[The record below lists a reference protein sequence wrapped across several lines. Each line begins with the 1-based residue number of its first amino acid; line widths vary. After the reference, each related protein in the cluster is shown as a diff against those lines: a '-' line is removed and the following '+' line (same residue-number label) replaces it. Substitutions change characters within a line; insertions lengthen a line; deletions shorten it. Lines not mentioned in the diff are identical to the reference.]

1 MSSVPKVG
9 VDDVEKQ
16 AMGVKL
22 PSPSR
27 GDGPPPLVLAW
38 RNLSVVAKNVK
49 GEEKVIL
56 NSISGCVPPCAMLA
70 IMGPSGCGKT
80 TLLDTLSGRQPSSVK
95 VSGDVLLNGHPS
107 SLSYGRSAYVTQ
119 DEVLVGTLSVRECL
133 QYTAKLRLPRSMT
146 YAEKMERVE
155 ETMQELGLMVAAD
168 TKIGNWLI
176 KGISGGQKRRVAI
189 GCELVTHPNLM
200 FLDEP
205 TSGLDAA
212 AAFYVMST
220 IRRLA
225 ESGRTILS
233 VIHQPSSEVFELFDR
248 LCLLSFGNV
257 IYMGHADKALTMFE
271 EAGLPCPAQR
281 NPTDHFLHVINKD
294 FKTDDEHGE
303 TIDKNIETL
312 LLTYK
317 TSVHP
322 HVLSNLEHASQV
334 GVKYDVG
341 AGGRETTPSFLYQNM
356 VLTQRLFV
364 NNVRNIGVFWL
375 RLGMYIMLCICMG
388 TIFFD
393 QGTAWIDTYSITAM
407 LFFIVAFL
415 TFMSI
420 AGFPA
425 FVEDMAVFVRE
436 RLNGYYN
443 IITFV
448 VANTLASAPFI
459 FLISI
464 VCSLSK

>member
-1 MSSVPKVG
+1 MCQSYDVECEAIVLDLERQSRQVDVLGAKEFNIVPPRERSNSSKTVANLANNVVAPFSGKEEDMSSVPNVG

-16 AMGVKL
+16 ALDGKL
-22 PSPSR
+22 PPTSKK
-27 GDGPPPLVLAW
+27 DGPPPLVLAW

-49 GEEKVIL
+49 GEDMVIL
-56 NSISGCVPPCAMLA
+56 NSVSGCVPPCAMLA

-107 SLSYGRSAYVTQ
+107 GLSYGRSAYVTQ

-146 YAEKMERVE
+146 TAEKMARVE
-155 ETMQELGLMVAAD
+155 DTMQVMGLVAAAEPNTMARVEDTIQELGLMVAAD

-220 IRRLA
+220 IARLA
-225 ESGRTILS
+225 KSGRTILS

-257 IYMGHADKALTMFE
+257 IFMGYANKALEMFE

-294 FKTDDEHGE
+294 FKTDDEHGDS
-303 TIDKNIETL
+303 IDKNIEML
-312 LLTYK
+312 MLTYK
-317 TSVHP
+317 NSVHP
-322 HVLSNLEHASQV
+322 QVLANNLV
-334 GVKYDVG
+334 FGKG
-341 AGGRETTPSFLYQNM
+341 KGRG
-356 VLTQRLFV
+356 R
-364 NNVRNIGVFWL
+364 
-375 RLGMYIMLCICMG
+375 
-388 TIFFD
+388 
-393 QGTAWIDTYSITAM
+393 
-407 LFFIVAFL
+407 
-415 TFMSI
+415 
-420 AGFPA
+420 
-425 FVEDMAVFVRE
+425 
-436 RLNGYYN
+436 
-443 IITFV
+443 
-448 VANTLASAPFI
+448 
-459 FLISI
+459 
-464 VCSLSK
+464 